1 MVYSLQTP
9 GGVFALCSVPQKKEQ
24 EGMGVEDNGPN
35 LEELGQR
42 MEKLEREN
50 REMREELG
58 SGASEREFGM
68 SQQQPQATQAKEMS
82 DASSKT
88 VSGVLLGPRN
98 KQAYSRPLVGVIP
111 SYLVGVVVTCAV
123 AGYGGFYALWGYG
136 PPMQWLGLI
145 AALVFG
151 VYAGIRDGKEFIFGR
166 FQYVGLITAIG
177 VTTVEF
183 LASFW
188 AVSHWPEG
196 TYTGPTPMA
205 WLLRNLV
212 FVMVTI
218 FASTWLMFSSGA
230 SLGTALQLFWT
241 GGQEQVGQDGS
252 IQSSGEGGAASTSG
266 VRTQQSSSEG
276 GAESTSGVKAQVWL
290 GFAGTVLAALIGLV
304 GTLSQQ

>member
-9 GGVFALCSVPQKKEQ
+9 GGVFALRSVPQKKEQ
-24 EGMGVEDNGPN
+24 EGMGAEDNGPN

-50 REMREELG
+50 RELREALG
-58 SGASEREFGM
+58 SGASEHEFGTP
-68 SQQQPQATQAKEMS
+68 QQQPQATQAKEMP
-82 DASSKT
+82 DASSKR
-88 VSGVLLGPRN
+88 VSGLLLGPRN

-111 SYLVGVVVTCAV
+111 SYMVGLVVTCAV
-123 AGYGGFYALWGYG
+123 AGYGGFYALWGDV

-151 VYAGIRDGKEFIFGR
+151 FYAGIRDGKEFIFGR
-166 FQYVGLITAIG
+166 FQYVGLITAIC
-177 VTTVEF
+177 VTAVEF

-188 AVSHWPEG
+188 AVSHWAENPEA
-196 TYTGPTPMA
+196 TAMD
-205 WLLRNLV
+205 WLLGNLV

-241 GGQEQVGQDGS
+241 GEQEQVGQDGY
-252 IQSSGEGGAASTSG
+252 IQSSGEGGAA
-266 VRTQQSSSEG
+266 
-276 GAESTSGVKAQVWL
+276 STSGVKAQVWL

-304 GTLSQQ
+304 GTLSQTLWQQ